1 MNIASSP
8 LEAAEGRSFE
18 DGAYFDVL
26 IVGAGISGIDAAY
39 HLQQDHPERSFAMIE
54 RQAEFGGTW
63 RTHRYP
69 GIRSDSDLHTF
80 GFSWKPWKK
89 KAIAEAQ
96 LILDYLDEAMAEQD
110 LHRHVRYGHE
120 VVSADWSSEEARWT
134 LHLRRLS
141 DGADLR
147 VSCNFL
153 WMCQGY
159 YEHREGYTPRWP
171 GMDDF
176 KGEILHPQTWPE
188 DQDLEGKTVVVIGSG
203 ATAATLIPAIAGKC
217 AKAVMLQRSPTWFAP
232 RPTRDEFQVTLAS
245 LGLPDDQY
253 HDIMRRK
260 VLKMQEDIIRRSFE
274 EPEALG
280 EELLGAARAHLG
292 PDYPVERD
300 FKPSYRPWRQRLA
313 LIPDGDLFQALR
325 RGEAEVVTAKIER
338 FEADGIRLEGG
349 ELLEADVIV
358 TATGFNLLPLGGVR
372 FAVDGAGVNLPEQ
385 WLNRGIMITGLP
397 NLAWTFGYLRTSWTM
412 RADLVAAFVS
422 RLLAHMDAKGL
433 RSVTPTLREEDRQME
448 PRPWIDPENFN
459 AGYILRGHA
468 LMPRQGDRGPWVNS
482 QDYYEERESLPAAD
496 LEDGT
501 LVYR

>member
-1 MNIASSP
+1 MNIASSK
-8 LEAAEGRSFE
+8 LEAAEARTFE
-18 DGAYFDVL
+18 DGACFDVL

-63 RTHRYP
+63 RTHKYP

-96 LILDYLDEAMAEQD
+96 LILDYLDQAMEEQD
-110 LHRHVRYGHE
+110 LHRRVRYGHE
-120 VVSADWSSEEARWT
+120 VVSADWSSAEARWV
-134 LHLRRLS
+134 LHLRRLA
-141 DGADLR
+141 DGADLH

-159 YEHREGYTPRWP
+159 YEHREGYTPQWP

-188 DQDLEGKTVVVIGSG
+188 DQDLEGKKVVVIGSG

-217 AKAVMLQRSPTWFAP
+217 ARAVMLQRSPTWFAP
-232 RPTRDEFQVTLAS
+232 RPTHDEFQVTLAS

-300 FKPSYRPWRQRLA
+300 FKPSYRPWRQRRA
-313 LIPDGDLFQALR
+313 ASGWRAGSCWR
-325 RGEAEVVTAKIER
+325 RT
-338 FEADGIRLEGG
+338 
-349 ELLEADVIV
+349 
-358 TATGFNLLPLGGVR
+358 
-372 FAVDGAGVNLPEQ
+372 
-385 WLNRGIMITGLP
+385 
-397 NLAWTFGYLRTSWTM
+397 
-412 RADLVAAFVS
+412 
-422 RLLAHMDAKGL
+422 
-433 RSVTPTLREEDRQME
+433 
-448 PRPWIDPENFN
+448 
-459 AGYILRGHA
+459 
-468 LMPRQGDRGPWVNS
+468 
-482 QDYYEERESLPAAD
+482 
-496 LEDGT
+496 
-501 LVYR
+501 

>member
-8 LEAAEGRSFE
+8 LEAAQARTFD
-18 DGAYFDVL
+18 DGDHFDVL

-39 HLQQDHPERSFAMIE
+39 HLQQDHPDRSFAMIE

-96 LILDYLDEAMAEQD
+96 LILDYLDQAMEEQD
-110 LHRHVRYGHE
+110 LHRRVRYGHE
-120 VVSADWSSEEARWT
+120 VVSADWSSDDARWT
-134 LHLRRLS
+134 LHLRRLA

-147 VSCNFL
+147 VTCNFL

-188 DQDLEGKTVVVIGSG
+188 DQDLEGKKVVVIGSG

-232 RPTRDEFQVTLAS
+232 RPTHDEFQATLAS

-280 EELLGAARAHLG
+280 EELLGAARAYLG
-292 PDYPVERD
+292 PDYPLERD
-300 FKPSYRPWRQRLA
+300 FRPSYRPWRQRLA
-313 LIPDGDLFQALR
+313 LIPDGDMFQAIR

-338 FEADGIRLEGG
+338 FEADGIRLDDGR
-349 ELLEADVIV
+349 LLEADVIV

-372 FAVDGAGVNLPEQ
+372 FAVDGEGVSLPEQ

-422 RLLAHMDAKGL
+422 RLLRHMDEKGV

-459 AGYILRGHA
+459 AGYIMRGHA